1 MTLPHGVRAA
11 LLPTNGPP
19 RTGDGPFVIL
29 ANRRRP

>member
-11 LLPTNGPP
+11 LLSTNGPSP
-19 RTGDGPFVIL
+19 IGDGPFVIL